1 MSIAGEP
8 KPWSTCASRPVCA
21 RQNADPHRPSRGFE
35 LTKWP
40 RWLDIWL
47 VGGNCVRGGLQEDG
61 GEIRRASMLALGL
74 ARKPRKAEQ
83 RRASGHRNEALLA
96 AGRD

>member
-1 MSIAGEP
+1 
-8 KPWSTCASRPVCA
+8 
-21 RQNADPHRPSRGFE
+21 
-35 LTKWP
+35 
-40 RWLDIWL
+40 
-47 VGGNCVRGGLQEDG
+47 VRGGLQEDG